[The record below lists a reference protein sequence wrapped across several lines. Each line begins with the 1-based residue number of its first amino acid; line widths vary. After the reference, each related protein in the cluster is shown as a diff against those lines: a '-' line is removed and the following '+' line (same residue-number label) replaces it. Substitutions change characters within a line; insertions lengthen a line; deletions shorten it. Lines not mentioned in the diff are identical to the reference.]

1 MLSLAKGRAL
11 KLKKMFDGVSPS
23 LAPMARRLNG
33 DDTGPAMLPEALVH
47 SQREIAAFRRP
58 LLARGSLR
66 AHNCS
71 RGLHPLG
78 IWCIP

>member
-33 DDTGPAMLPEALVH
+33 DDTGPAMLPELVVH
-47 SQREIAAFRRP
+47 SQREIAAFRDRCS
-58 LLARGSLR
+58 LAAAFEYITARE
-66 AHNCS
+66 
-71 RGLHPLG
+71 GLHPLG